1 MASLSSTPPT
11 SQKAQPLH
19 ELYGFMDPET
29 RDWTDGVLSRIF
41 RELNQP
47 LPPNRENEMRWLI
60 YDGDVD
66 ALWVENMNSVMDD
79 NKLLTLPN
87 GERIRLQPHCA
98 QLIEVFDLQYASPAT
113 ISRCGMVWVDPKN
126 LGFQP
131 YFERWVKVRCGD
143 GVVVTAGNEDE
154 AALLTDM
161 FDRYVPAC
169 IAFVLKGMVDGEMGE
184 KLKLVIPITDVDLV
198 KQLCSCVDAFLPKI
212 EGGLEFD
219 AADTEGTFIFGVLW
233 SMGAALVGNSR
244 IRFDAFLKKLGGSVP
259 SDGTLY
265 DYVYDPAIHGWEAWS
280 ARVPDYVQPAPFK
293 FYSIMVPTTD
303 SVLGT
308 FLLQKLAPLKPILY
322 VGESGTAK
330 TLTIQNYMRS
340 LDPEANLLLSLNM
353 SSGTNS
359 RDVQSNLENNVDK
372 RSGAIYGPPAGKKLI
387 VFLDDL
393 NMPFVDTYGT
403 QQPITLLQTLMSRGF
418 FYDRGKDLNQK
429 ILKDLD
435 YIAAMGPPGG
445 GRNPVTPRFIALF
458 NVFNLTEPTA
468 GTLDLICSNIITTK
482 FEPFASTGVKEAV
495 AKFPKILLR
504 VFAFIVGSLPPTP
517 SKFHYIFNLRDISRV
532 TEGVCLATEDK
543 FADEAGIVR
552 LLRNEC
558 QRVFCDRLATMDD
571 IKAVSAEVDAAIK
584 DEFASSA
591 GAACANPIIYGD
603 YAMSVARLTEE
614 KEDPQL
620 YEDLGDYSR
629 IQRIFED
636 VLEAHN
642 AERKPMQ
649 LVMFEMALEHVTR
662 IMRIIRLPVS

>member
-1 MASLSSTPPT
+1 MNLIALIVTT
-11 SQKAQPLH
+11 MSQSH
-19 ELYGFMDPET
+19 
-29 RDWTDGVLSRIF
+29 
-41 RELNQP
+41 
-47 LPPNRENEMRWLI
+47 
-60 YDGDVD
+60 
-66 ALWVENMNSVMDD
+66 
-79 NKLLTLPN
+79 
-87 GERIRLQPHCA
+87 
-98 QLIEVFDLQYASPAT
+98 
-113 ISRCGMVWVDPKN
+113 
-126 LGFQP
+126 
-131 YFERWVKVRCGD
+131 
-143 GVVVTAGNEDE
+143 
-154 AALLTDM
+154 
-161 FDRYVPAC
+161 
-169 IAFVLKGMVDGEMGE
+169 
-184 KLKLVIPITDVDLV
+184 
-198 KQLCSCVDAFLPKI
+198 
-212 EGGLEFD
+212 
-219 AADTEGTFIFGVLW
+219 
-233 SMGAALVGNSR
+233 
-244 IRFDAFLKKLGGSVP
+244 
-259 SDGTLY
+259 
-265 DYVYDPAIHGWEAWS
+265 
-280 ARVPDYVQPAPFK
+280 
-293 FYSIMVPTTD
+293 
-303 SVLGT
+303 
-308 FLLQKLAPLKPILY
+308 
-322 VGESGTAK
+322 
-330 TLTIQNYMRS
+330 
-340 LDPEANLLLSLNM
+340 
-353 SSGTNS
+353 
-359 RDVQSNLENNVDK
+359 SNLENNVDK

-393 NMPFVDTYGT
+393 NMPAVDTYGT

-458 NVFNLTEPTA
+458 NVFNLTEPTE

-543 FADEAGIVR
+543 FPDEARIVR

-571 IKAVSAEVDAAIK
+571 IKAVSDEVDAAIK

-591 GAACANPIIYGD
+591 DAACADPIVYGD

-620 YEDLGDYSR
+620 YQDLGDYSR